1 MSPVVAER
9 RLAQRRLAQ
18 WMLDVGTPTTQ
29 VIELIASTAGLAPGL
44 RMIRDLDFAAREA
57 APAPRARELE
67 RAAS

>member
-1 MSPVVAER
+1 MSPEIAER

-44 RMIRDLDFAAREA
+44 RMIRALDVAAREA
-57 APAPRARELE
+57 APAPRGRELE

>member
-1 MSPVVAER
+1 
-9 RLAQRRLAQ
+9 
-18 WMLDVGTPTTQ
+18 MLDVGTPTTQ

-44 RMIRDLDFAAREA
+44 RMIRALDFAAREA

>member
-1 MSPVVAER
+1 MSPEIAER

-18 WMLDVGTPTTQ
+18 WMLEVGTPTTQ

-44 RMIRDLDFAAREA
+44 RMIRALDFAAREA
-57 APAPRARELE
+57 APARRAGELE